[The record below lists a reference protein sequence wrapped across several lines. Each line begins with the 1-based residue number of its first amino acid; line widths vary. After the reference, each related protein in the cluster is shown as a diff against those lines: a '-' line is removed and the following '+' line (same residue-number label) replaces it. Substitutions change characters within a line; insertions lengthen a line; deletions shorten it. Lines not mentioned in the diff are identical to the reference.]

1 MKKES
6 NVIKE
11 DKRLNTLMEI
21 EEYCKW
27 EDFKEGDRIPVSSPS
42 PNIPDTLKIKESV
55 MTEVDNIIGVVEE
68 NRKKVSTDMVRHHN
82 KNVLTFDNFIQE
94 KLNLPKE
101 EVPTDEE
108 EEEE

>member
-55 MTEVDNIIGVVEE
+55 MTEVDNIMGVVEE
-68 NRKKVSTDMVRHHN
+68 NRKKCRPIWYDIRTRTYSHSIILFRRN
-82 KNVLTFDNFIQE
+82 
-94 KLNLPKE
+94 
-101 EVPTDEE
+101 
-108 EEEE
+108 